1 MRIHLGFWQ
10 QFGEQKSRKTKLKF
24 HNAIIR
30 QDYIGACLFY
40 TLLTGELTKLT
51 LHQVF
56 FDSLKLTSWPL
67 LSFYKP
73 KEAYYADLFRFL
85 ATMWKTKVAKD

>member
-1 MRIHLGFWQ
+1 MQ
-10 QFGEQKSRKTKLKF
+10 QSVQ
-24 HNAIIR
+24 IILVLEGLFAWNT
-30 QDYIGACLFY
+30 QLTFSQCLFY
-40 TLLTGELTKLT
+40 TLLTGDLTKLT